1 MLQPSYRWFNLKIK
15 YYNRSDTMIRITLD
29 EILAIK
35 GKTKYWLAKETDINY
50 QTLLLLQQNKTIS
63 IRFETLEKIC
73 IALNCTTNDIIKVEV
88 EK

>member
-1 MLQPSYRWFNLKIK
+1 
-15 YYNRSDTMIRITLD
+15 MIRITLD

-50 QTLLLLQQNKTIS
+50 QTLLLLQQNKTTS

-73 IALNCTTNDIIKVEV
+73 IALECTPNDIIKIDR
-88 EK
+88 

>member
-1 MLQPSYRWFNLKIK
+1 
-15 YYNRSDTMIRITLD
+15 MIRITLD

-73 IALNCTTNDIIKVEV
+73 IALNCTPNDIIKID
-88 EK
+88 K

>member
-1 MLQPSYRWFNLKIK
+1 M
-15 YYNRSDTMIRITLD
+15 TRITLD

-50 QTLLLLQQNKTIS
+50 QTLLLLQQNKTTS

-73 IALNCTTNDIIKVEV
+73 IALDCTPNDIIKIDR
-88 EK
+88 

>member
-1 MLQPSYRWFNLKIK
+1 
-15 YYNRSDTMIRITLD
+15 MIRITLD

-73 IALNCTTNDIIKVEV
+73 IALNCTPNDIIKVEV

>member
-1 MLQPSYRWFNLKIK
+1 
-15 YYNRSDTMIRITLD
+15 MIRITLD

-50 QTLLLLQQNKTIS
+50 QTLLLLQQNKTTS

-73 IALNCTTNDIIKVEV
+73 IALDCTPNGIIKIDR
-88 EK
+88 

>member
-1 MLQPSYRWFNLKIK
+1 M
-15 YYNRSDTMIRITLD
+15 RITLD

-50 QTLLLLQQNKTIS
+50 QTLLLLQQNKTTS

-73 IALNCTTNDIIKVEV
+73 IALDCTPNDIIKIDR
-88 EK
+88 

>member
-1 MLQPSYRWFNLKIK
+1 
-15 YYNRSDTMIRITLD
+15 MIRITLD

-73 IALNCTTNDIIKVEV
+73 IALDCTPNDIIKVEV

>member
-1 MLQPSYRWFNLKIK
+1 MIL
-15 YYNRSDTMIRITLD
+15 MIRITLD

-50 QTLLLLQQNKTIS
+50 QTLLLLQQNKTTS

-73 IALNCTTNDIIKVEV
+73 IALDCTPNDIIKIDR
-88 EK
+88 

>member
-1 MLQPSYRWFNLKIK
+1 
-15 YYNRSDTMIRITLD
+15 MIRITLD

-73 IALNCTTNDIIKVEV
+73 IALDCTPNDIIKIEID
-88 EK
+88 K

>member
-1 MLQPSYRWFNLKIK
+1 
-15 YYNRSDTMIRITLD
+15 MIRITLD

-50 QTLLLLQQNKTIS
+50 QTLLLLQQNKTTS

-73 IALNCTTNDIIKVEV
+73 IALDCTPNDIIKIDR
-88 EK
+88 